1 MSKQNDVYRTL
12 GRIGSRELTAE
23 EVRYVN
29 GSGQFHTL
37 VCTININ
44 TGAKDGDAC

>member
-1 MSKQNDVYRTL
+1 MSNHEDTRTL
-12 GRIGSRELTAE
+12 GRIGARELTAE

-29 GSGQFHTL
+29 GAGQFHTN
-37 VCTININ
+37 VCTINLS